1 MNYKVLYRK
10 YRPTNFNELIG
21 QDNIV
26 RILKNSII
34 ENKIAH
40 AYIFTG
46 PRGTGK
52 TSTAKI
58 FAKALECENS
68 KDGISCEKCNN
79 CLNFSTNPDIVELDA
94 ASNNSV
100 DDIREIIDNVKIAPS
115 MGKYK
120 IYIIDEVH
128 MLSNSAWN
136 AFLKTLEEPPE
147 NVIFILATT
156 DIQKV
161 PITVLSRCQRFDFS
175 RIDKDLIIKHLE
187 DICEKE
193 QIKYDDKALSEIAYL
208 SDGCMRDALSILDQ
222 ISKVSD
228 DVTLDIV
235 EKNYGTVSD
244 EDINNIYLSIIKN
257 NIEEL
262 INIIN
267 KIKSSGIDIKML
279 INKML
284 DNYLQKAID
293 MKKKNISTS
302 AFNQLKDL
310 ISSLNNLINKLNSNS
325 NGYLLLELELI
336 SYINDDKYRLSS
348 RDINQIIS
356 REIISTSNKIDINNY
371 IKEDSQQY
379 YKICDEFIN
388 IRVNNS
394 FVDASKTLKKEFV
407 DKWNEFKQKIIS
419 DNSDN
424 LAYVVKSSEPMVVSS
439 TNVLFTTESNS
450 TKIVNNSKL
459 HTLEI
464 KFNNL
469 YNTKYGMIFVSATE
483 FKNIVSK
490 FDKNKKYEY
499 QDDSEYINSSQD
511 SVSLAEDMFGNN
523 VNIE

>member
-1 MNYKVLYRK
+1 M
-10 YRPTNFNELIG
+10 
-21 QDNIV
+21 
-26 RILKNSII
+26 
-34 ENKIAH
+34 
-40 AYIFTG
+40 
-46 PRGTGK
+46 
-52 TSTAKI
+52 
-58 FAKALECENS
+58 
-68 KDGISCEKCNN
+68 
-79 CLNFSTNPDIVELDA
+79 
-94 ASNNSV
+94 
-100 DDIREIIDNVKIAPS
+100 
-115 MGKYK
+115 
-120 IYIIDEVH
+120 
-128 MLSNSAWN
+128 
-136 AFLKTLEEPPE
+136 
-147 NVIFILATT
+147 
-156 DIQKV
+156 
-161 PITVLSRCQRFDFS
+161 
-175 RIDKDLIIKHLE
+175 
-187 DICEKE
+187 
-193 QIKYDDKALSEIAYL
+193 SEIAYL

-419 DNSDN
+419 DN
-424 LAYVVKSSEPMVVSS
+424 
-439 TNVLFTTESNS
+439 
-450 TKIVNNSKL
+450 
-459 HTLEI
+459 
-464 KFNNL
+464 
-469 YNTKYGMIFVSATE
+469 
-483 FKNIVSK
+483 
-490 FDKNKKYEY
+490 
-499 QDDSEYINSSQD
+499 
-511 SVSLAEDMFGNN
+511 
-523 VNIE
+523 